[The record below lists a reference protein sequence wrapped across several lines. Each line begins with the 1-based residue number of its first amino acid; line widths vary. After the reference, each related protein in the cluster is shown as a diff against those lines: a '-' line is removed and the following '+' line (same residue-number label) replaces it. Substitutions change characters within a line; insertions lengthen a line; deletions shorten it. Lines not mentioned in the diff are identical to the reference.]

1 MKRYLALASILSAV
15 LINGCYYDVEEE
27 LYPQQGP
34 ACDTTAITYLQTIQ
48 PIIAQNCL
56 GSCHSQASQIGG
68 IVLEGHTALAD
79 VAATGALLG
88 AIKHEP
94 GFSAMPQGQ
103 AKLDD
108 CTILK
113 IEKWVNDGSP
123 NN

>member
-1 MKRYLALASILSAV
+1 MKRCIALVFIISAV

-27 LYPQQGP
+27 LYPQQGL
-34 ACDTTAITYLQTIQ
+34 ACDTAAITYTQTIQ
-48 PIIAQNCL
+48 PIIAEKCL
-56 GSCHSQASQIGG
+56 TCHSQALQLGN
-68 IVLEGHTALAD
+68 IVLEGHMALAD

-88 AIKHEP
+88 AIKHES
-94 GFSAMPQGQ
+94 GFSAMPQGE

-113 IEKWVNDGSP
+113 IEKWVNDGTP